1 VIKPIFII
9 FVIATIFTLGLSFNN
24 FANAASIDEKTRCNE
39 GFELVYRINA
49 DKYACVFETTSQKWQ
64 NLGIAEQIEQ
74 QISDTV
80 ETSSTISAEFPFESH
95 YVEVLGSKMHYIDEG
110 EGDPILFIHG
120 NPTSSYL
127 WRNIIPYVSDDA
139 RVIAVDLIG
148 MGKSDKPDID
158 YSFDDHARYLNA
170 FIEEL
175 ELKNVT
181 LVIHDWGSGL
191 GFNYAANNEENI
203 KGIAFMEALLM
214 PMASYDAFPSPEAVE
229 MFKNFRTPGVG
240 EELIMNQNIFVE
252 QLLPSMIL
260 RELSEEEF
268 NHYSEPYP
276 TPESRKPIW
285 KWPNEIPIG
294 GEPKNTHDIVSS
306 YNQWIQTTETPMLMI
321 YATPGV
327 LGNEMAVQWAKD
339 NVMNLETANV
349 GPGLH
354 FIQEDQP
361 DEIGK
366 GLDEWYQTLK
376 SESASVM
383 EEEVVKVSMQEQ
395 NNDVKIEWLGW
406 SFYRITT
413 PGGVVILTNPWYEN
427 PDNPTSL
434 DDIPKADIILV
445 PTGHPDEV
453 GNALEIAAKNNS
465 TIVASH
471 DLVNLVWKDKDQPRS
486 VPVTFDGI
494 PIKTAQFQPG
504 TIRTIDG
511 ITIRAVTALH
521 GNWETGGPAMGFI
534 ITMENGHVIYFSGST
549 DLTLD
554 MKLWGEMFKPD
565 TAILYTHSS
574 MDPHEIAMMAQFL
587 SENNPNLKTVLP
599 LHHRINAPEGHTP
612 ADLRNAIAELGLK
625 VEVID
630 PQPGMVYT
638 LSK

>member
-1 VIKPIFII
+1 LRLNKFFII
-9 FVIATIFTLGLSFNN
+9 GLIPLILSMGIISILQVDLLQVDAIKSEGN
-24 FANAASIDEKTRCNE
+24 FLT
-39 GFELVYRINA
+39 
-49 DKYACVFETTSQKWQ
+49 ETNSKKVCGDRLCSEITQ
-64 NLGIAEQIEQ
+64 QIEQ
-74 QISDTV
+74 KTDDTV

-95 YVEVLGSKMHYIDEG
+95 YVEVLGSKIHYIDEG

-139 RVIAVDLIG
+139 RVIAFDLIG

-158 YSFDDHARYLNA
+158 YRFVDHAKYLDA

-175 ELKNVT
+175 ELKNIT

-191 GFNYAANNEENI
+191 GFNYAMNNEENI
-203 KGIAFMEALLM
+203 KGIAFMEALIM
-214 PMASYDAFPSPEAVE
+214 PLETKDMPEERRNFFLNLRGDPDGWKE
-229 MFKNFRTPGVG
+229 MMMT
-240 EELIMNQNIFVE
+240 QNGFVE
-252 QLLPSMIL
+252 QLPNRII
-260 RELSEEEF
+260 RELSDTEM
-268 NHYSEPYP
+268 NHYREPFP
-276 TPESRKPIW
+276 TVESRKPVW
-285 KWPNEIPIG
+285 VWTTEIPIDG
-294 GEPKNTHDIVSS
+294 KP
-306 YNQWIQTTETPMLMI
+306 
-321 YATPGV
+321 
-327 LGNEMAVQWAKD
+327 
-339 NVMNLETANV
+339 ANV
-349 GPGLH
+349 YKIVTDYNKWLQETEVPKLLFYVSPGAIVTPDVLEWSKANMKNLKVIDLGEGLH
-354 FIQEDQP
+354 FLQEDHP
-361 DEIGK
+361 DAIGK

-376 SESASVM
+376 SESSLGM
-383 EEEVVKVSMQEQ
+383 EEEVVEVSMQAQ
-395 NNDVKIEWLGW
+395 NSDVKIEWLGW

-427 PDNPTSL
+427 RAYPTSL

-453 GNALEIAAKNNS
+453 GNALEIAAKTNA

-471 DLVNLVWKDKDQPRS
+471 DIVNLVWKDKDAPRS
-486 VPVTFDGI
+486 DPVTFDGI

-521 GNWETGGPAMGFI
+521 GNWETGGPAMGFF

-574 MDPHEIAMMAQFL
+574 MDPHEIAMMAQLL

-599 LHHRINAPEGHTP
+599 LHHRINPPEGHAP
-612 ADLRNAIAELGLK
+612 ADLGQAMADLGLK
-625 VEVID
+625 VELID
-630 PQPGMVYT
+630 PQLGVVYT

>member
-1 VIKPIFII
+1 MGFNKFFII

-24 FANAASIDEKTRCNE
+24 FANAASMDEKTRCSE
-39 GFELVYRINA
+39 GFELVYRVNA

-64 NLGIAEQIEQ
+64 NLGIAEQLEQ
-74 QISDTV
+74 QLSDIV
-80 ETSSTISAEFPFESH
+80 ETSS
-95 YVEVLGSKMHYIDEG
+95 
-110 EGDPILFIHG
+110 
-120 NPTSSYL
+120 
-127 WRNIIPYVSDDA
+127 
-139 RVIAVDLIG
+139 
-148 MGKSDKPDID
+148 
-158 YSFDDHARYLNA
+158 
-170 FIEEL
+170 
-175 ELKNVT
+175 
-181 LVIHDWGSGL
+181 
-191 GFNYAANNEENI
+191 
-203 KGIAFMEALLM
+203 
-214 PMASYDAFPSPEAVE
+214 
-229 MFKNFRTPGVG
+229 
-240 EELIMNQNIFVE
+240 
-252 QLLPSMIL
+252 
-260 RELSEEEF
+260 
-268 NHYSEPYP
+268 
-276 TPESRKPIW
+276 
-285 KWPNEIPIG
+285 
-294 GEPKNTHDIVSS
+294 
-306 YNQWIQTTETPMLMI
+306 
-321 YATPGV
+321 
-327 LGNEMAVQWAKD
+327 
-339 NVMNLETANV
+339 VM
-349 GPGLH
+349 
-354 FIQEDQP
+354 
-361 DEIGK
+361 K
-366 GLDEWYQTLK
+366 
-376 SESASVM
+376 
-383 EEEVVKVSMQEQ
+383 EEVVKVSMQEQ

-521 GNWETGGPAMGFI
+521 GNWETGGPAMGFF

-574 MDPHEIAMMAQFL
+574 MDPHEIAMMAQLL

-599 LHHRINAPEGHTP
+599 LHHRINPPEGHAP
-612 ADLRNAIAELGLK
+612 ADLGQAMADLGLK
-625 VEVID
+625 VELID
-630 PQPGMVYT
+630 PQLGVVYT